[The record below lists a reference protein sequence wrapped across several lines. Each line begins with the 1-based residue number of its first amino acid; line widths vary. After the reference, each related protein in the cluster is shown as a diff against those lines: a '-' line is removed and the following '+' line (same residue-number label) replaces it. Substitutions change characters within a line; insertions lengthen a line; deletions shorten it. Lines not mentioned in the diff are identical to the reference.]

1 MKYSKLIKKKIE
13 SLNSSKFVAGIALLT
28 LNIGSKYISLG
39 FSENQET
46 YLKHGLARQMLIF
59 SIAWVGSKD
68 LLVSI
73 FLTAAFTILAGYLF
87 NENSKFC
94 LLPDRWKHLHDS
106 LDTNNDGIISDKEL
120 EEAINTL
127 NKIKEKKNNIG
138 KYYYY

>member
-1 MKYSKLIKKKIE
+1 MNYSKLIKKIE
-13 SLNSSKFVAGIALLT
+13 SLNSSKFIAGLALLS

-39 FSENQET
+39 FSENQEA

-68 LLVSI
+68 LIISI

-94 LLPDRWKHLHDS
+94 LLPNRWKHLQDT
-106 LDTNNDGIISDKEL
+106 LDTDNDGIISDKEL
-120 EEAINTL
+120 EDAINTL
-127 NKIKEKKNNIG
+127 NKIKEKKNNFG
-138 KYYYY
+138 KYYY